1 MNEKIKTLKIEK
13 ALSISSYPN
22 YTKNFV
28 NDYLIENYSNK
39 KEVKVYLTLV
49 DKQNLFVIVYDLPIT
64 IEKNRISTI
73 IILIYLPILFPNYAP
88 EFYILK
94 KGKICIC
101 DEYEKCINKKN
112 LRINLDYF
120 VSFDPIKKN
129 VEEIINCFRDKFSVS
144 FPIYKT
150 NDIKIEQ
157 PTGKCVLDKSKCF
170 LILFQNINIINNG
183 NEIKE
188 CFNDKTFMN
197 YMKTQTKD
205 ILREKYMIFK
215 EEFNK
220 IELDV
225 DKLKK
230 NRRTIN
236 NNNIKPTYIKELEK
250 EMGKLLKIKKYL
262 NEIENAFKAKKE
274 KNKSI
279 FDKCSYYI
287 KIKNKKIF
295 ELIIK
300 KRVISDYLIYLKKG
314 FEKNIVT
321 LEDMINKTRKLSREI
336 FYINYII
343 NKLNNIK

>member
-1 MNEKIKTLKIEK
+1 MKMNENIKTLKIEK

-28 NDYLIENYSNK
+28 NDYLIENYSNNK
-39 KEVKVYLTLV
+39 KVKVYLTLV
-49 DKQNLFVIVYDLPIT
+49 DKQNLFIIEYTLPKI
-64 IEKNRISTI
+64 IEKNRFSTI
-73 IILIYLPILFPNYAP
+73 IILVYLPILFPNYPP
-88 EFYILK
+88 EFYISR
-94 KGKICIC
+94 KGRIEIC

-129 VEEIINCFRDKFSVS
+129 VEEIINCFRNKFTEN

-150 NDIKIEQ
+150 NDNNIEQ
-157 PTGKCVLDKSKCF
+157 PTGKCILDKSKCF
-170 LILFQNINIINNG
+170 LILFGNIKG
-183 NEIKE
+183 YEIKE
-188 CFNDKTFMN
+188 SFNDKTFMN
-197 YMKTQTKD
+197 YMKNQTKD

-215 EEFNK
+215 EEFNN
-220 IELDV
+220 IELGL

-230 NRRTIN
+230 NRIN
-236 NNNIKPTYIKELEK
+236 KNNNIKQPINKELEK
-250 EMGKLLKIKKYL
+250 EIGKLLKIKKYL
-262 NEIENAFKAKKE
+262 NEIESSLKTKKD

-300 KRVISDYLIYLKKG
+300 KKVISDYLIYLKKG

-321 LEDMINKTRKLSREI
+321 FDDMLNKTRKLSREI
-336 FYINYII
+336 FYINYTIR
-343 NKLNNIK
+343 KLNNIK